1 MLNPMLMCDFY
12 KLSHREQYPTGTEIV
27 YSTLVPRSNKHYHH
41 SNNVVVYGFQAFIK
55 KYLIDYFNKEF
66 FDQPKQQVVEDYKR
80 IVKHALG
87 KENPPTAH
95 IEKLHDLGYLP
106 IQIRALEEGTV
117 VKPGTPILTVENTHS
132 DFFWLTN
139 YLETIISTQTWQPM
153 TSATLSYDLR
163 TLFDNYAM
171 ETVGNTND
179 VDFQGHD
186 FSMRGMSSL
195 ESSELSS
202 SAHLLSFKGTDTV
215 PAIPFLE
222 QYYNANVENELVGAS
237 ISATEHSVMC
247 ANGDYETMN
256 EYNTYHRLLTEIY
269 PEGVFSVVS
278 DTWDFWKVMTETLP
292 QLKDIIMKRNGKVVI
307 RPDSGDPVKILCGD
321 PNALTEWER
330 KGAVE
335 VLWDTFGG
343 TLTDK
348 GYKLLD
354 SHIGLIYGDSINY
367 ERAEKIFELLKE
379 KGFASTNVVLGI
391 GSFSFQFN
399 TRDTHGFAIKA
410 TYTKGQYGEKLIYKD
425 PKTDNGT
432 KKSHKGRVVVY
443 KDGTVIDSLKLHD
456 WLQYQNKDQLK
467 ILFDNGKLTR
477 ETSLSE
483 IREKLGKTSK

>member
-27 YSTLVPRSNKHYHH
+27 YSTLVPRSNKHYQH
-41 SNNVVVYGFQAFIK
+41 SDNIVVYGFQAFIK

-66 FDQPKQQVVEDYKR
+66 FEQPKQQVVKDYKR
-80 IVKHALG
+80 IVKYALG

-163 TLFDNYAM
+163 TLFDNYAL

-237 ISATEHSVMC
+237 ISATEHSVM
-247 ANGDYETMN
+247 
-256 EYNTYHRLLTEIY
+256 LSLI
-269 PEGVFSVVS
+269 
-278 DTWDFWKVMTETLP
+278 
-292 QLKDIIMKRNGKVVI
+292 
-307 RPDSGDPVKILCGD
+307 
-321 PNALTEWER
+321 
-330 KGAVE
+330 
-335 VLWDTFGG
+335 
-343 TLTDK
+343 
-348 GYKLLD
+348 
-354 SHIGLIYGDSINY
+354 HI
-367 ERAEKIFELLKE
+367 
-379 KGFASTNVVLGI
+379 
-391 GSFSFQFN
+391 
-399 TRDTHGFAIKA
+399 
-410 TYTKGQYGEKLIYKD
+410 
-425 PKTDNGT
+425 
-432 KKSHKGRVVVY
+432 
-443 KDGTVIDSLKLHD
+443 
-456 WLQYQNKDQLK
+456 
-467 ILFDNGKLTR
+467 
-477 ETSLSE
+477 
-483 IREKLGKTSK
+483 